1 MWKRKNKCHRVLR
14 SHDARFRRGRFA
26 LFLILGDFKET
37 LDLLARLRVGQ
48 TVQEQIDIRV
58 LVGQRV

>member
-14 SHDARFRRGRFA
+14 SQDARFRRGRFA

>member
-1 MWKRKNKCHRVLR
+1 MWKGKNKCHRVLR
-14 SHDARFRRGRFA
+14 SQDARFRRGRFA

>member
-1 MWKRKNKCHRVLR
+1 MLR

-37 LDLLARLRVGQ
+37 LNLLARLRVGQ